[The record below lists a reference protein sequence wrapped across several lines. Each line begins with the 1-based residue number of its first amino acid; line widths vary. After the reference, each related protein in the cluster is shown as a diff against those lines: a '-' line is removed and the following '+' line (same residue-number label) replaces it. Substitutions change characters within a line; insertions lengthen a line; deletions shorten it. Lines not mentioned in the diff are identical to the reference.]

1 MVFLDT
7 MQIHPRNRLAAAR
20 PARSQRRPHSVGWR
34 LGAVAIV
41 VLAVIAVVTLART
54 LLHIPGIVD
63 ASAHATRDLNLW
75 PLGGFRRASLWYVPW
90 LNTFGNMLLFMP
102 FGATALAVG
111 KTLGK
116 AARPSLRRLSFGVGG
131 TVFLGFL
138 LSLGIEA
145 AQYIFAIGFSDIDDV
160 IFNTL
165 GAAVGT
171 GVYAHLDKGRRLTAL
186 RAITAVGCGLLVA
199 IVGAN
204 LAGIIG

>member
-1 MVFLDT
+1 
-7 MQIHPRNRLAAAR
+7 MQIHPRNRLAADR
-20 PARSQRRPHSVGWR
+20 PARSKRRPHSVGWR
-34 LGAVAIV
+34 LGVVAIV

-75 PLGGFRRASLWYVPW
+75 PLGGFRRSSLWYAPW
-90 LNTFGNMLLFMP
+90 LNTIGNLLLFLP

-116 AARPSLRRLSFGVGG
+116 AARPSIRRLAFGVRGA
-131 TVFLGFL
+131 VFLGFL
-138 LSLGIEA
+138 LSLAIEVS
-145 AQYIFAIGFSDIDDV
+145 QYVFAIGYSDIDDV

-165 GAAVGT
+165 GTAVGA
-171 GVYAHLDKGRRLTAL
+171 GIYAHLDKGGRLTAL
-186 RAITAVGCGLLVA
+186 RAITAVGCGLLLAV
-199 IVGAN
+199 VGAN